1 LNASD
6 ALQSLRDADNVYRD
20 SITGAQGELTSASQY
35 GAIADAYGQYMTE
48 HPDGMHGKY
57 VHGAM
62 GMGAM
67 VDRNFYVYASDKAN
81 KRAPWTGS
89 DEEKQAARDEIAFWK
104 SVVAELEQ
112 LGIDG
117 TTAAE
122 EVANKMLEFD
132 IAGMTYADA
141 NRESLAQAW
150 QPVFDDLYTVMTDGT
165 QFSQL
170 PSFMQ
175 DAAIQY
181 YDAYIA
187 GIDQQAAL
195 AEGDLMAMAA
205 DLTSVVDGMF
215 DHFSQDADF
224 MSLVDQFDE
233 LLGGPLTQ
241 ETVDELN
248 ALIPVI
254 NEFITAYNGMT
265 ETTDDDIPLFEE
277 FTLEGLQEAQAEIEA
292 TEEAI
297 ASLDT
302 ADLYRDLAIARE
314 EASRFGSVLSK
325 LGEGE
330 DQFQNIHDAVLATAE
345 EIAAGLGIT
354 DAKVIGE
361 IGDELLE
368 GLYSTYP
375 GIADY
380 VDTSTGMLLDGWQEA
395 FSDITNP
402 WADIFEEMRLEDA
415 LEAARKNMASLDASE
430 LWAELMNPE
439 GMGLYEYAEN
449 WARQLLPDGTE
460 EEVIALASQFVEVFH
475 EMFADIDTTILNA
488 DGRIEA
494 GMDGVV
500 STIREKVHQAEHEAT
515 KLETAYKSVN
525 ADRKARSDA
534 IAGLTTM
541 AGLAWSGDAA
551 GVGAAFEEISTEGI
565 NAIIDAMPELITK
578 LQDGTYTAE
587 DFYEAI
593 RLINE
598 AAVESGKDA
607 WDDFLSGTTDGAK
620 AKTTALKAA
629 MHEVIAEVSAAEDKT
644 AAFYA
649 VLQRL
654 SSEGVDISAML
665 DQFGSLGY
673 LLMGDTASA
682 DELYE
687 SLNRLGELQFL
698 QLDLEEAD
706 ALSNAAKTIDPSDSS
721 YDPLAAL
728 EAYALLEAEYS
739 ELTSLQRGS
748 AEYIAE
754 AKRLT
759 DETTASVYEQAAAY
773 GVVTDIQAK
782 AAQYAAQ
789 GQRDRRFDG
798 AEENSYAG
806 GVAYLE
812 EAVRTAEEN
821 GGDIAQA
828 WNNALADL
836 DEAGI
841 LEGMIGMFGDIS
853 NLAIACGGDVAQ
865 IVEELY
871 AMQDAAQAISLSDM
885 ATSLREERDA
895 NFAETGS
902 YGDQIGMLTE
912 AFGDGGAEGVAAAME
927 VWNSFDSSLQQ
938 SIAETYP
945 SLVMALDDA
954 NQAAGNLGE
963 TMADLETTE
972 EDMAGASRDADK
984 QIGKLGKE
992 LRSAQSS
999 ASSLYFKNTSRA
1011 IEELRNGTIDA
1022 AEAFDDYN
1030 KEAEAAVEAN
1040 EQYQK
1045 ANKKMASGMEV
1056 TADEIDVLASYLGN
1070 IDPNILLANWDMVGP
1085 MIASALA
1092 EGEDAFHRLNEA
1104 AFITITGT
1112 SVADFSALTSGLISV
1127 QNLAADAV
1135 AALIAT
1141 GQWTTETITLP
1152 QQGALWDPVSGTWTT
1167 TTLNTNQTV
1176 LRYTGSNPLRPGSS
1190 GGGSTGGGRSGS
1202 GKGGGGG
1209 SSNTEVSKSIQK
1221 MLDKMDEDQGFED
1234 HYRKMA
1240 QLAQGYHEARGEIQ
1254 GVILYLEKEK
1264 ELVADNNDT
1273 LRGYV
1278 DTLADQIEQKQSEL
1292 SKYKEGSKK
1301 YKQAMVDLEALQE
1314 AHQQYSEQ
1322 LLENMTDLE
1331 DLQNQIDE
1339 WHDTVREMEIDLREL
1354 IHEAILDREELN
1366 RRMLEGR
1373 IDLENE

>member
-1 LNASD
+1 METE
-6 ALQSLRDADNVYRD
+6 Y
-20 SITGAQGELTSASQY
+20 TELT
-35 GAIADAYGQYMTE
+35 T
-48 HPDGMHGKY
+48 
-57 VHGAM
+57 
-62 GMGAM
+62 
-67 VDRNFYVYASDKAN
+67 
-81 KRAPWTGS
+81 
-89 DEEKQAARDEIAFWK
+89 
-104 SVVAELEQ
+104 
-112 LGIDG
+112 
-117 TTAAE
+117 
-122 EVANKMLEFD
+122 
-132 IAGMTYADA
+132 
-141 NRESLAQAW
+141 
-150 QPVFDDLYTVMTDGT
+150 
-165 QFSQL
+165 
-170 PSFMQ
+170 
-175 DAAIQY
+175 
-181 YDAYIA
+181 
-187 GIDQQAAL
+187 
-195 AEGDLMAMAA
+195 
-205 DLTSVVDGMF
+205 
-215 DHFSQDADF
+215 
-224 MSLVDQFDE
+224 
-233 LLGGPLTQ
+233 
-241 ETVDELN
+241 
-248 ALIPVI
+248 
-254 NEFITAYNGMT
+254 
-265 ETTDDDIPLFEE
+265 
-277 FTLEGLQEAQAEIEA
+277 
-292 TEEAI
+292 
-297 ASLDT
+297 
-302 ADLYRDLAIARE
+302 
-314 EASRFGSVLSK
+314 
-325 LGEGE
+325 
-330 DQFQNIHDAVLATAE
+330 
-345 EIAAGLGIT
+345 
-354 DAKVIGE
+354 
-361 IGDELLE
+361 
-368 GLYSTYP
+368 
-375 GIADY
+375 
-380 VDTSTGMLLDGWQEA
+380 
-395 FSDITNP
+395 
-402 WADIFEEMRLEDA
+402 
-415 LEAARKNMASLDASE
+415 
-430 LWAELMNPE
+430 
-439 GMGLYEYAEN
+439 
-449 WARQLLPDGTE
+449 
-460 EEVIALASQFVEVFH
+460 
-475 EMFADIDTTILNA
+475 
-488 DGRIEA
+488 
-494 GMDGVV
+494 
-500 STIREKVHQAEHEAT
+500 
-515 KLETAYKSVN
+515 
-525 ADRKARSDA
+525 
-534 IAGLTTM
+534 
-541 AGLAWSGDAA
+541 
-551 GVGAAFEEISTEGI
+551 
-565 NAIIDAMPELITK
+565 
-578 LQDGTYTAE
+578 
-587 DFYEAI
+587 
-593 RLINE
+593 
-598 AAVESGKDA
+598 
-607 WDDFLSGTTDGAK
+607 
-620 AKTTALKAA
+620 
-629 MHEVIAEVSAAEDKT
+629 
-644 AAFYA
+644 
-649 VLQRL
+649 
-654 SSEGVDISAML
+654 
-665 DQFGSLGY
+665 
-673 LLMGDTASA
+673 
-682 DELYE
+682 
-687 SLNRLGELQFL
+687 
-698 QLDLEEAD
+698 
-706 ALSNAAKTIDPSDSS
+706 
-721 YDPLAAL
+721 
-728 EAYALLEAEYS
+728 
-739 ELTSLQRGS
+739 LQRGS

-812 EAVRTAEEN
+812 EAVRSAEEN

-828 WNNALADL
+828 WNNALSDL

-954 NQAAGNLGE
+954 NQAAGSLDE

-992 LRSAQSS
+992 LRNAQSS
-999 ASSLYFKNTSRA
+999 ASSRYFKNTSRA

-1030 KEAEAAVEAN
+1030 KEAEAAAEAN

-1190 GGGSTGGGRSGS
+1190 GGGSSGGGRSG
-1202 GKGGGGG
+1202 GGGGGGGGGG
-1209 SSNTEVSKSIQK
+1209 SSNTEVSKSIRK
-1221 MLDKMDEDQGFED
+1221 ILDKMDEDQGFED